1 MKKVFIAI
9 GIMIALVA
17 IIGINMW
24 RQSMNDSE
32 GGISFGGGKAQE
44 VTVETVEVEEITS
57 SVTVTGVAKES
68 LKQEIRANEAL
79 EITNVYK
86 EKGDTVKSGDILF
99 DVDVTELEDQLAK
112 LKLNQEREYLQ
123 LSRLSSDRN
132 VTGAESAKISSELS
146 RLNYEAAVN
155 EVKKQEEELAKHQE
169 LFSAGIIS
177 EVEFDSIKT
186 SLENAKKQ
194 MENAKLSLEQSQAS
208 VQEIQSTQANSNQSK
223 EFDIKAQRLAL
234 ESTAIDIKNLEESIE
249 EYRTLGQV
257 TIDGIVAEMD
267 IKEGDFLSVQAP
279 IATIIS
285 GEEIKVEAF
294 IREYD
299 IRDIEIGQEVILTG
313 DAIDDSVQVK
323 GVVDYIS
330 PIASKAVI
338 NGRESTSILVEMRV
352 QEGVEQVKPGYTLE
366 CEITTLKNDQA
377 IVISYEMFGREKEG
391 QKTVFVVNEENV
403 LEERVVEVGIT
414 SDFDAEIIAGISENE
429 RVVVNPSLILKD
441 GMKVTVNEQT
451 VKEGN

>member
-1 MKKVFIAI
+1 
-9 GIMIALVA
+9 
-17 IIGINMW
+17 MW
-24 RQSMNDSE
+24 RQSMDDSE
-32 GGISFGGGKAQE
+32 GGISFGGGKLQE
-44 VTVETVEVEEITS
+44 VTVETIQVEEITS

-86 EKGDTVKSGDILF
+86 DKGDVVKSGDILF
-99 DVDVTELEDQLAK
+99 DVDVVQLEDQLAK

-146 RLNYEAAVN
+146 RLNYETAVN

-186 SLENAKKQ
+186 NLENTKKQ

-208 VQEIQSTQANSNQSK
+208 VQEIQSTQANSNQSN

-234 ESTAIDIKNLEESIE
+234 ESTAIDIKNLEDNIAK
-249 EYRTLGQV
+249 YRTLGQV
-257 TIDGIVAEMD
+257 TIDGIVTEMD
-267 IKEGDFLSVQAP
+267 IKEGDYLSVQAP

-285 GEEIKVEAF
+285 GDEIKVEAY

-313 DAIDDSVQVK
+313 DAIDDAVQVK
-323 GVVDYIS
+323 GIVDYIS

-352 QEGVEQVKPGYTLE
+352 QDGVEQVKPGYTLE
-366 CEITTLKNDQA
+366 CEITTLKNEEA

-391 QKTVFVVNEENV
+391 QKTVFVVNDENI

-429 RVVVNPSLILKD
+429 RVVVNPSLMLKD